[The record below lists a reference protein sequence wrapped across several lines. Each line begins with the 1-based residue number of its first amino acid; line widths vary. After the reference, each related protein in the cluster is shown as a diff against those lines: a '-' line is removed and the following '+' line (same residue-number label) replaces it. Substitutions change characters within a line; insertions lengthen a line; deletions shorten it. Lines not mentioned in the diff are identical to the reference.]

1 MARLDAGGIVR
12 RLPDRWRSLERRVE
26 GTLTRAQASASR
38 AAAARTWRPR
48 WWPAAMRWWAAS
60 PIRSVMGWWL
70 AALDGCLE
78 RVHGRLPG
86 WWPERLTPVLLLAGL
101 VALEVQTWRWLPW

>member
-1 MARLDAGGIVR
+1 
-12 RLPDRWRSLERRVE
+12 
-26 GTLTRAQASASR
+26 
-38 AAAARTWRPR
+38 
-48 WWPAAMRWWAAS
+48 MRWWAAS
-60 PIRSVMGWWL
+60 PIRSVIGWWL

-101 VALEVQTWRWLPW
+101 VALEVQTWRSLPW